1 MHHSSDP
8 AIRLWPTQQRHP
20 RTSIHILW
28 RVNDEKS
35 QFTEIYENQGG
46 QKQILKNHL
55 LEEITI
61 RIQIAQSYPEGC
73 RSNRFPSCIC
83 GCHAD
88 SSKNI
93 IQCTD
98 NTWISHMNMLWF
110 WSTQELISK
119 SP

>member
-1 MHHSSDP
+1 VTNS
-8 AIRLWPTQQRHP
+8 AK
-20 RTSIHILW
+20 TSLYINSYTVKSEWRKITVHWIH
-28 RVNDEKS
+28 
-35 QFTEIYENQGG
+35 ENQGG

-73 RSNRFPSCIC
+73 RSNCFPSCIC